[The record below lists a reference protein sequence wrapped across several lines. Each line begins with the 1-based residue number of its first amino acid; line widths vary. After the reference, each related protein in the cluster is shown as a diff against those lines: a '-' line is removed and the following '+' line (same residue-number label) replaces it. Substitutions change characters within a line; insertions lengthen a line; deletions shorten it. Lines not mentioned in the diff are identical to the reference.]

1 MLDGKIEFDQIWLL
15 ERRNDEKLP
24 VEIIKDRLET
34 MFGNSFKIDHEDYAL
49 ISFTLENGAVEQT
62 AQKINSVL
70 QEEFTL
76 NDGRQIHESTNSV
89 YYVYPEV
96 MLAMTE
102 GPKSNDSSPLSY
114 FDTLVGWDEFKKLC
128 REIASVAPQIRNHN
142 TQISFQHQNYLFAV
156 NDGAGLTTM
165 LNTFTDFITTLEL
178 FPFYRDDPVKEIKL
192 GMHTEDGFTSPFDT
206 ITALGKLENR
216 NRLVCIDI
224 RAFTERPRLG
234 DLKQFLRQLIPLES
248 DYIFAFRVSYIEPT
262 ALKSL
267 SDTISDVLYLRTI
280 AVPPYSNEQLKQGA
294 VLALADYSFR
304 LDDDAWDVFFSRIAE
319 EKSDGRFYG
328 MQSVRKIVCEILWLK
343 HLADANAAAEA
354 EAAVV
359 ETADTTTDIPMAA
372 TEETVA
378 ETDITNA
385 AADATDAAVD
395 ATDAASVAAENVAE
409 TADPVAESD
418 AVICDEA
425 LAAADAGSEVS
436 ALSDLTSISKK
447 DIMGLSVSYNENKQ
461 SGFDKLSELIGME
474 TITERIREIVSQ
486 VKYSLKDK
494 SIDRPTLHMRFTGA
508 PGTGKTTVARILG
521 QIFAENGILRNGY
534 FFEYMS
540 RDLCGEYVG
549 QTSPKTA
556 SICRDAYG
564 SVLFIDEAYA
574 LYSGESNNDYGKEAL
589 ATLISEMENHRDD
602 MVVIMAGYKDDMDK
616 LMEGNAGLR
625 SRMPYQI
632 DFPSYTKKQLTEIYM
647 LMVRKHFAY
656 EPELEQTAANFFD
669 SLDQAYV
676 DSQDFANARFVRN
689 LYERTWSKAAIRSQM
704 DGLDTIRITS
714 DDFRSAASEGEFSEK
729 LMTKHTLGFI

>member
-1 MLDGKIEFDQIWLL
+1 MLDGKIEFDQAWLL
-15 ERRNDEKLP
+15 NRRNDEKLP
-24 VEIIKDRLET
+24 VEIIKSRLESL
-34 MFGNSFKIDHEDYAL
+34 FGSSLKVDHEDYAL
-49 ISFTLENGAVEQT
+49 LSFTLETGAVEQT

-70 QEEFTL
+70 QEEFSL
-76 NDGRQIHESTNSV
+76 NDGRQIHDSANSV
-89 YYVYPEV
+89 YYVYPEL
-96 MLAMTE
+96 MLAMTA
-102 GPKSNDSSPLSY
+102 GLKSDEASPLSY

-128 REIASVAPQIRNHN
+128 REIASVAPQIRSHN
-142 TQISFQHQNYLFAV
+142 TQISFQHQNYLFSV

-165 LNTFTDFITTLEL
+165 LNTFTDFITALDL
-178 FPFYRDDPVKEIKL
+178 FPFYREDPVKEIKL

-234 DLKQFLRQLIPLES
+234 DLKAFLRQLIPLES
-248 DYIFAFRVSYIEPT
+248 DYIFAFRISYIEPT
-262 ALKSL
+262 ALKAL
-267 SDTISDVLYLRTI
+267 SDTISDILYLRTI
-280 AVPPYSNEQLKQGA
+280 AVPPYTNEQLKQGA
-294 VLALADYSFR
+294 VLALADYSFS
-304 LDDDAWDVFFSRIAE
+304 LSDDAWDVFFSRIAE

-343 HLADANAAAEA
+343 HLADAAAAEA
-354 EAAVV
+354 NETEAAAAEANET
-359 ETADTTTDIPMAA
+359 ETAAA
-372 TEETVA
+372 EANETE
-378 ETDITNA
+378 A
-385 AADATDAAVD
+385 AAEE
-395 ATDAASVAAENVAE
+395 AAEENAE
-409 TADPVAESD
+409 ERAEEG
-418 AVICDEA
+418 AVEDETSA
-425 LAAADAGSEVS
+425 SEEPS
-436 ALSDLTSISKK
+436 SDLTVISKA
-447 DIMGLSVSYNENKQ
+447 DIMGLSATYNENKQ
-461 SGFDKLSELIGME
+461 SGFDKLAELIGME
-474 TITERIREIVSQ
+474 AITERIREIVSQ
-486 VKYSLKDK
+486 VKYSLKDS

-602 MVVIMAGYKDDMDK
+602 MVVIMAGYKGDMDK

-632 DFPSYTKKQLTEIYM
+632 DFPSYTKKQLTEIFM

-656 EPELEQTAANFFD
+656 NPELEQTAANFFD
-669 SLDQAYV
+669 SLDQAYI

-704 DGLDTIRITS
+704 DGLDSVRITS
-714 DDFRSAASEGEFSEK
+714 DDFRAAASEGEFSEK

>member
-1 MLDGKIEFDQIWLL
+1 MLDGKIEFDQAWLL
-15 ERRNDEKLP
+15 NRRNDEKLP
-24 VEIIKDRLET
+24 VEIIKSRLESL
-34 MFGNSFKIDHEDYAL
+34 FGSSLKVDHEDYAL
-49 ISFTLENGAVEQT
+49 LSFTLETGAVEQT

-70 QEEFTL
+70 QEEFSL
-76 NDGRQIHESTNSV
+76 NDGRQIHDSANSV
-89 YYVYPEV
+89 YYVYPEL
-96 MLAMTE
+96 MLAMTA
-102 GPKSNDSSPLSY
+102 GLKSDEASPLSY

-128 REIASVAPQIRNHN
+128 REIASVAPQIRSHN
-142 TQISFQHQNYLFAV
+142 TQISFQHQNYLFSV

-165 LNTFTDFITTLEL
+165 LNTFTDFITALDL
-178 FPFYRDDPVKEIKL
+178 FPFYREDPVKEIKL

-234 DLKQFLRQLIPLES
+234 DLKAFLRQLIPLES

-262 ALKSL
+262 ALKAL

-280 AVPPYSNEQLKQGA
+280 AVPPYTNEQLKQGA
-294 VLALADYSFR
+294 VLALADYSFS
-304 LDDDAWDVFFSRIAE
+304 LSDDAWDVFFSRIAE

-343 HLADANAAAEA
+343 HLADAAAAEA
-354 EAAVV
+354 DEAAAETVAEEESAV
-359 ETADTTTDIPMAA
+359 ETADNAENAVEIIKTTS
-372 TEETVA
+372 
-378 ETDITNA
+378 
-385 AADATDAAVD
+385 DAAESTSEAEVP
-395 ATDAASVAAENVAE
+395 ASEE
-409 TADPVAESD
+409 PS
-418 AVICDEA
+418 
-425 LAAADAGSEVS
+425 
-436 ALSDLTSISKK
+436 SDLTVISKT
-447 DIMGLSVSYNENKQ
+447 DIMGLSATYNENKQ
-461 SGFDKLSELIGME
+461 SGFDKLAELIGME
-474 TITERIREIVSQ
+474 AITERIREIVSQ
-486 VKYSLKDK
+486 VKYSLKDS

-602 MVVIMAGYKDDMDK
+602 MVVIMAGYKGDMDK

-632 DFPSYTKKQLTEIYM
+632 DFPSYTKKQLTEIFM

-656 EPELEQTAANFFD
+656 NPELEQTVANFFD
-669 SLDQAYV
+669 SLDQAYI

-704 DGLDTIRITS
+704 DGLDSIRITS
-714 DDFRSAASEGEFSEK
+714 DDFRAAASEGEFSEK

>member
-1 MLDGKIEFDQIWLL
+1 MLDGKIEFDQAWLL
-15 ERRNDEKLP
+15 NRRNDEKLP
-24 VEIIKDRLET
+24 VEIIKSRLESL
-34 MFGNSFKIDHEDYAL
+34 FGSSLKVDHEDYAL
-49 ISFTLENGAVEQT
+49 LSFTLETGAVEQT

-70 QEEFTL
+70 QEEFSL
-76 NDGRQIHESTNSV
+76 NDGRQIHDSANSV
-89 YYVYPEV
+89 YYVYPEL
-96 MLAMTE
+96 MLAMTA
-102 GPKSNDSSPLSY
+102 GLKSDEASPLSY

-128 REIASVAPQIRNHN
+128 REIASVAPQIRSHN
-142 TQISFQHQNYLFAV
+142 TQISFQHQNYLFSV

-165 LNTFTDFITTLEL
+165 LNTFTDFITALDL
-178 FPFYRDDPVKEIKL
+178 FPFYREDPVKEIKL

-234 DLKQFLRQLIPLES
+234 DLKAFLRQLIPLES

-262 ALKSL
+262 ALKAL
-267 SDTISDVLYLRTI
+267 SDTISDILYLRTI
-280 AVPPYSNEQLKQGA
+280 AVPPYTNEQLKQGA
-294 VLALADYSFR
+294 VLALADYSFS
-304 LDDDAWDVFFSRIAE
+304 LSDDAWDVFFSRIAE

-343 HLADANAAAEA
+343 HLADAAAAEA
-354 EAAVV
+354 DEAAAEAVAEEESAV
-359 ETADTTTDIPMAA
+359 ETADNAENAVEIMKTTS
-372 TEETVA
+372 
-378 ETDITNA
+378 
-385 AADATDAAVD
+385 DAAESTSE
-395 ATDAASVAAENVAE
+395 AEAPASEE
-409 TADPVAESD
+409 PS
-418 AVICDEA
+418 
-425 LAAADAGSEVS
+425 
-436 ALSDLTSISKK
+436 SDLTVISKA
-447 DIMGLSVSYNENKQ
+447 DIMGLSATYNENKQ
-461 SGFDKLSELIGME
+461 SGFDKLAELIGME
-474 TITERIREIVSQ
+474 AITERIREIVSQ
-486 VKYSLKDK
+486 VKYSLKDS

-602 MVVIMAGYKDDMDK
+602 MVVIMAGYKGDMDK

-632 DFPSYTKKQLTEIYM
+632 DFPSYTKKQLTEIFM

-656 EPELEQTAANFFD
+656 NPELEQTAANFFD
-669 SLDQAYV
+669 SLDQAYI

-704 DGLDTIRITS
+704 DGLDSIRITS
-714 DDFRSAASEGEFSEK
+714 DDFRTAASEGEFSEK

>member
-1 MLDGKIEFDQIWLL
+1 MLDGKIEFDQAWLL
-15 ERRNDEKLP
+15 NRRNDEKLP
-24 VEIIKDRLET
+24 VEIIKSRLESL
-34 MFGNSFKIDHEDYAL
+34 FGSSLKVDHEDYAL
-49 ISFTLENGAVEQT
+49 LSFTLETGAVEQT

-70 QEEFTL
+70 QEEFSL
-76 NDGRQIHESTNSV
+76 NDGRQIHDSANSV
-89 YYVYPEV
+89 YYVYPEL
-96 MLAMTE
+96 MLAMTA
-102 GPKSNDSSPLSY
+102 GLKSDEASPLSY

-128 REIASVAPQIRNHN
+128 REIASVAPQIRSHN
-142 TQISFQHQNYLFAV
+142 TQISFQHQNYLFSV

-165 LNTFTDFITTLEL
+165 LNTFTDFITALDL
-178 FPFYRDDPVKEIKL
+178 FPFYREDPVKEIKL

-224 RAFTERPRLG
+224 RAFTERVRLG
-234 DLKQFLRQLIPLES
+234 DLKAFLRQLIPLES

-262 ALKSL
+262 ALKAL
-267 SDTISDVLYLRTI
+267 SDTISDILYLRTI
-280 AVPPYSNEQLKQGA
+280 AVPPYTNEQLKQGA
-294 VLALADYSFR
+294 VLALADYSFS
-304 LDDDAWDVFFSRIAE
+304 LSDDAWDVFFSRIAE

-343 HLADANAAAEA
+343 HLADAK
-354 EAAVV
+354 
-359 ETADTTTDIPMAA
+359 
-372 TEETVA
+372 
-378 ETDITNA
+378 A
-385 AADATDAAVD
+385 AADEAVANAAEDTAAETETVD
-395 ATDAASVAAENVAE
+395 ATADNSENAAEINE
-409 TADPVAESD
+409 TTPDATDNANEASLDADT
-418 AVICDEA
+418 
-425 LAAADAGSEVS
+425 VS
-436 ALSDLTSISKK
+436 RFTELPDLTVISKA
-447 DIMGLSVSYNENKQ
+447 DIMGLSATYNENKQ
-461 SGFDKLSELIGME
+461 SGFDKLAELIGME
-474 TITERIREIVSQ
+474 AITERIREIVSQ
-486 VKYSLKDK
+486 VKYSLKDS

-602 MVVIMAGYKDDMDK
+602 MVVIMAGYKGDMDK

-632 DFPSYTKKQLTEIYM
+632 DFPSYTKKQLTEIFM

-656 EPELEQTAANFFD
+656 DSELEQTATNFFD
-669 SLDQAYV
+669 SLDQAYI

-704 DGLDTIRITS
+704 DGLDSVRITS
-714 DDFRSAASEGEFSEK
+714 DDFRAAASEGEFSEK

>member
-1 MLDGKIEFDQIWLL
+1 MLDGKIEFDQAWLL
-15 ERRNDEKLP
+15 NRRNDEKLP
-24 VEIIKDRLET
+24 VEIIKSRLESL
-34 MFGNSFKIDHEDYAL
+34 FGSSLKVDHEDYAL
-49 ISFTLENGAVEQT
+49 LSFTLETGAVEQT

-70 QEEFTL
+70 QEEFSL
-76 NDGRQIHESTNSV
+76 NDGRQIHDSANSV
-89 YYVYPEV
+89 YYVYPEL
-96 MLAMTE
+96 MLAMTA
-102 GPKSNDSSPLSY
+102 GLKSDEASPLSY

-128 REIASVAPQIRNHN
+128 REIASVAPQIRSHN
-142 TQISFQHQNYLFAV
+142 TQISFQHQNYLFSV

-165 LNTFTDFITTLEL
+165 LNTFTDFITALDL
-178 FPFYRDDPVKEIKL
+178 FPFYREDPVKEIKL

-234 DLKQFLRQLIPLES
+234 DLKAFLRQLIPLES

-262 ALKSL
+262 ALKAL
-267 SDTISDVLYLRTI
+267 SDTISDILYLRTI
-280 AVPPYSNEQLKQGA
+280 AVPPYTNEQLKQGA
-294 VLALADYSFR
+294 VLALADYSFS
-304 LDDDAWDVFFSRIAE
+304 LSDDAWDVFFSRIAE

-343 HLADANAAAEA
+343 HLADAAAAEA
-354 EAAVV
+354 DEAAAEAVAEEESAV
-359 ETADTTTDIPMAA
+359 ETADNAENAVEIMKTTS
-372 TEETVA
+372 
-378 ETDITNA
+378 
-385 AADATDAAVD
+385 DAAESTSE
-395 ATDAASVAAENVAE
+395 AEAPASEE
-409 TADPVAESD
+409 PS
-418 AVICDEA
+418 
-425 LAAADAGSEVS
+425 
-436 ALSDLTSISKK
+436 SDLTVISKA
-447 DIMGLSVSYNENKQ
+447 DIMGLSATYNENKQ
-461 SGFDKLSELIGME
+461 SGFDKLAELIGME
-474 TITERIREIVSQ
+474 AITERIREIVSQ
-486 VKYSLKDK
+486 VKYSLKDS

-602 MVVIMAGYKDDMDK
+602 MVVIMAGYKGDMDK

-632 DFPSYTKKQLTEIYM
+632 DFPSYTKKQLTEIFM

-656 EPELEQTAANFFD
+656 NPELEQTAANFFD
-669 SLDQAYV
+669 SLDQAYI

-704 DGLDTIRITS
+704 DGLDSIRITS
-714 DDFRSAASEGEFSEK
+714 DDFRAAASEGEFSEK

>member
-1 MLDGKIEFDQIWLL
+1 MLDGKIEFDQAWLL
-15 ERRNDEKLP
+15 NRRNDEKLP
-24 VEIIKDRLET
+24 VEIIKSRLESL
-34 MFGNSFKIDHEDYAL
+34 FGSSLKVDHEDYAL
-49 ISFTLENGAVEQT
+49 LSFTLETGAVEQT

-70 QEEFTL
+70 QEEFSL
-76 NDGRQIHESTNSV
+76 NDGRQIHDSANSV
-89 YYVYPEV
+89 YYVYPEL
-96 MLAMTE
+96 MLAMTA
-102 GPKSNDSSPLSY
+102 GLKSDEASPLSY

-128 REIASVAPQIRNHN
+128 REIASVAPQIRSHN
-142 TQISFQHQNYLFAV
+142 TQISFQHQNYLFSV

-165 LNTFTDFITTLEL
+165 LNTFTDFITALDL
-178 FPFYRDDPVKEIKL
+178 FPFYREDPVKEIKL

-234 DLKQFLRQLIPLES
+234 DLKAFLRQLIPLES

-262 ALKSL
+262 ALKAL
-267 SDTISDVLYLRTI
+267 SDTISDILYLRTI
-280 AVPPYSNEQLKQGA
+280 AVPPYTNEQLKQGA
-294 VLALADYSFR
+294 VLALADYSFS
-304 LDDDAWDVFFSRIAE
+304 LSDDAWDVFFSRIAE

-343 HLADANAAAEA
+343 HLADAAAAEA
-354 EAAVV
+354 DEAAAETVAEEESAV
-359 ETADTTTDIPMAA
+359 ETADNAENAVEIIKTTS
-372 TEETVA
+372 
-378 ETDITNA
+378 
-385 AADATDAAVD
+385 DAAESTSEAEVP
-395 ATDAASVAAENVAE
+395 ASEE
-409 TADPVAESD
+409 PS
-418 AVICDEA
+418 
-425 LAAADAGSEVS
+425 
-436 ALSDLTSISKK
+436 SDLTVISKT
-447 DIMGLSVSYNENKQ
+447 DIMGLSATYNENKQ
-461 SGFDKLSELIGME
+461 SGFDKLAELIGME
-474 TITERIREIVSQ
+474 AITERIREIVSQ
-486 VKYSLKDK
+486 VKYSLKDS

-602 MVVIMAGYKDDMDK
+602 MVVIMAGYKGDMDK

-632 DFPSYTKKQLTEIYM
+632 DFPSYTKKQLTEIFM

-656 EPELEQTAANFFD
+656 NPELEQTVANFFD
-669 SLDQAYV
+669 SLDQAYI

-704 DGLDTIRITS
+704 DGLDSIRITS
-714 DDFRSAASEGEFSEK
+714 DDFRAAASEGEFSEK

>member
-1 MLDGKIEFDQIWLL
+1 MLDGKIEFDQAWLL
-15 ERRNDEKLP
+15 NRRNDEKLP
-24 VEIIKDRLET
+24 VEIIKSRLESL
-34 MFGNSFKIDHEDYAL
+34 FGSSLKVDHEDYAL
-49 ISFTLENGAVEQT
+49 LSFTLETGAVEQT

-70 QEEFTL
+70 QEEFSL
-76 NDGRQIHESTNSV
+76 NDGRQIHDSANSV
-89 YYVYPEV
+89 YYVYPEL
-96 MLAMTE
+96 MLAMTA
-102 GPKSNDSSPLSY
+102 GLKSDEASPLSY

-128 REIASVAPQIRNHN
+128 REIASVAPQIRSHN
-142 TQISFQHQNYLFAV
+142 TQISFQHQNYLFSV

-165 LNTFTDFITTLEL
+165 LNTFTDFITALDL
-178 FPFYRDDPVKEIKL
+178 FPFYREDPVKEIKL

-234 DLKQFLRQLIPLES
+234 DLKAFLRQLIPLES

-262 ALKSL
+262 ALKAL
-267 SDTISDVLYLRTI
+267 SDTISDILYLRTI
-280 AVPPYSNEQLKQGA
+280 AVPPYTNEQLKQGA
-294 VLALADYSFR
+294 VLALADYSFS
-304 LDDDAWDVFFSRIAE
+304 LSDDAWDVFFSRIAE

-343 HLADANAAAEA
+343 HLADAAAAEA
-354 EAAVV
+354 DEAAAETVAEEESAV
-359 ETADTTTDIPMAA
+359 ETADNAENAVEIMKTTS
-372 TEETVA
+372 
-378 ETDITNA
+378 
-385 AADATDAAVD
+385 DAAESTSEAEVP
-395 ATDAASVAAENVAE
+395 ASEE
-409 TADPVAESD
+409 PS
-418 AVICDEA
+418 
-425 LAAADAGSEVS
+425 
-436 ALSDLTSISKK
+436 SDLTVISKT
-447 DIMGLSVSYNENKQ
+447 DIMGLSATYNENKQ
-461 SGFDKLSELIGME
+461 SGFDKLAELIGME
-474 TITERIREIVSQ
+474 AITERIREIVSQ
-486 VKYSLKDK
+486 VKYSLKDS

-602 MVVIMAGYKDDMDK
+602 MVVIMAGYKGDMDK

-632 DFPSYTKKQLTEIYM
+632 DFPSYTKKQLTEIFM

-656 EPELEQTAANFFD
+656 NPELEQTVANFFD
-669 SLDQAYV
+669 SLDQAYI

-704 DGLDTIRITS
+704 DSLDCVRITS
-714 DDFRSAASEGEFSEK
+714 DDFRAAASEGEFSEK